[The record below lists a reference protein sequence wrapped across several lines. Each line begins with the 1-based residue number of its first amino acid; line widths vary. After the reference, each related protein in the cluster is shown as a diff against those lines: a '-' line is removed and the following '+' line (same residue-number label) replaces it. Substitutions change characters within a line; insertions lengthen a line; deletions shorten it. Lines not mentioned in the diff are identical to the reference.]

1 MNLIE
6 NADYFIY
13 LFIMPPKIYSFVR
26 PNSDGT
32 FSIYLDPRRD
42 YYHRMKDLEHELNHI
57 RNGDLYSG
65 LPIQAIE
72 DYL

>member
-1 MNLIE
+1 MRLLE
-6 NADYFIY
+6 GTDYFIR
-13 LFIMPPKIYSFVR
+13 FWIMPPQIYSFVR

-42 YYHRMKDLEHELNHI
+42 YYHQMKDLEHELDHI
-57 RNGDLYSG
+57 RNDDFYNE
-65 LPIQAIE
+65 LPITAVE